1 MNATIDN
8 TLKTITLTPLVL
20 SYMKTMIVGPDN
32 NEPFMKFIRYYLNDN
47 DVDKITSQKVI
58 LAFKTLNDEK
68 WVSHDANV
76 MGFLASILIMAF
88 KLIPSSRINQIIT
101 DSLEDIEDC
110 KSLGIFTEKT
120 YLKHC
125 RYLIHFAV
133 IHQNIQQFHIDEMTP
148 KSSWI
153 LQSRSNLLHL
163 KFPVYFND
171 IYHDDPLYN
180 HIRSVEQLIM

>member
-1 MNATIDN
+1 MNASIDN
-8 TLKTITLTPLVL
+8 TLKTVTLTPLVL
-20 SYMKTMIVGPDN
+20 SYMKTMIIGPEN
-32 NEPFMKFIRYYLNDN
+32 NDSFIKFIREYLNDI
-47 DVDKITSQKVI
+47 DVDKLTSQKVI
-58 LAFKTLNDEK
+58 LAFKMLDDEK
-68 WVSHDANV
+68 WVSHDADV
-76 MGFLASILIMAF
+76 MGHLASILIMAF

-120 YLKHC
+120 YLKNC
-125 RYLIHFAV
+125 RYLIHFAI
-133 IHQNIQQFHIDEMTP
+133 IHQKINEFHLDDMRP

-171 IYHDDPLYN
+171 IYHDDPLYD